1 MESWKEE
8 LYHHG
13 ILGQKW
19 GVRRFQNSDGTYT
32 AEGKAR
38 RNDSSEGSSRK
49 SSKSSRSNSERNK
62 KIAKYAI
69 AGAIGAATIAA
80 AAIYVKNNP
89 QIGLKVAGMTN
100 VLSAKISDIGK
111 TKIAQGKNHIER
123 ALQKGKNMAVISRAA
138 SKAYVKEKI
147 KDSWGG
153 FVSGIN
159 KGFKEAPEKAG
170 KAIVT
175 GVTLLTIKKLLDRS
189 VGKEEAAKIM
199 KANNNKKIDSFW
211 KIDDPRD
218 KDEGDN

>member
-1 MESWKEE
+1 MERLREE

-13 ILGQKW
+13 IKGQKW
-19 GVRRFQNSDGTYT
+19 GVRRFQNEDGTYT
-32 AEGKAR
+32 AEGKSR
-38 RNDSSEGSSRK
+38 RNDGLEGTTGGSNK
-49 SSKSSRSNSERNK
+49 SARNR

-80 AAIYVKNNP
+80 AAVYVKKHP
-89 QIGLKVAGMTN
+89 EIGVQVAGMTN

-147 KDSWGG
+147 KDSWDG

-175 GVTLLTIKKLLDRS
+175 GATLLTVKKLLDRS

-218 KDEGDN
+218 KDDD

>member
-1 MESWKEE
+1 MERLREE

-13 ILGQKW
+13 IKGQKW
-19 GVRRFQNSDGTYT
+19 GVRRFQNEDGTYT
-32 AEGKAR
+32 AEGKSR
-38 RNDSSEGSSRK
+38 RNDGLEGTTRGSNK
-49 SSKSSRSNSERNK
+49 SARNR

-80 AAIYVKNNP
+80 AAVYVKKHP
-89 QIGLKVAGMTN
+89 EIGVQVAGMTN

-111 TKIAQGKNHIER
+111 KGIANGKNFVNR
-123 ALQKGKNMAVISRAA
+123 SLQKGKNAA
-138 SKAYVKEKI
+138 LAGKYIPGAAKEHVKNQVSKSWKSFKE
-147 KDSWGG
+147 
-153 FVSGIN
+153 GIN
-159 KGFKEAPEKAG
+159 EGVNEGPKKAG

-175 GVTLLTIKKLLDRS
+175 GVSLLTVKRLLDRF

-218 KDEGDN
+218 KDDD